1 LIADLHI
8 SEDAALRNALRED
21 EEQLAK
27 NIVAILYSDSEQK
40 AVLNLKGNSAQNF
53 LDVLQDVEYWS
64 SLDLAL
70 F

>member
-8 SEDAALRNALRED
+8 SEYAALRNALRED

>member
-1 LIADLHI
+1 LIADLYI
-8 SEDAALRNALRED
+8 SVDAALRNALRED

-53 LDVLQDVEYWS
+53 LGILQDVEYWS

>member
-1 LIADLHI
+1 MIADLHI
-8 SEDAALRNALRED
+8 SEYAALRNALRED